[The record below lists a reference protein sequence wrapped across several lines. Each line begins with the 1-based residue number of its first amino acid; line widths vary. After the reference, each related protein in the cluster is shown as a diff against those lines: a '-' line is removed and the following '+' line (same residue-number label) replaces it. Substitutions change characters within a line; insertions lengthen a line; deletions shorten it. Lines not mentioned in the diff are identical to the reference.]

1 MGGGTGSERWASRPS
16 TGRAAEDLAAAFLEG
31 IGLRIVARNWRRPQG
46 ELDIVAADAGICV
59 FVEVRSRTGTDL
71 GHPLEAVGPAKRAQ
85 VIRAARLYLAE
96 APAPAA
102 GYRFD
107 VIGVTFDP
115 AGLAAPD
122 LVHVPDAFEVE

>member
-1 MGGGTGSERWASRPS
+1 MGHSDARLAARPHV
-16 TGRAAEDLAAAFLEG
+16 GRVAEDLAAAFLVG
-31 IGLRIVARNWRRPQG
+31 IGLRIVERNWRRPGG
-46 ELDIVAADAGICV
+46 ELDIVAADGRVCV
-59 FVEVRSRTGTDL
+59 FVEVRSRTGVEL

-115 AGLAAPD
+115 QGRAAPD
-122 LVHVPDAFEVE
+122 LVHVAEAFEVE

>member
-1 MGGGTGSERWASRPS
+1 MGSERLASRPG
-16 TGRAAEDLAAAFLEG
+16 TGRAAEALAAAFLQ
-31 IGLRIVARNWRRPQG
+31 GLGMRIIERNWRRPGG
-46 ELDIVAADAGICV
+46 ELDIVAFDAGICV

-96 APAPAA
+96 SPGPAA

-115 AGLAAPD
+115 AGASPPE
-122 LVHVPDAFEVE
+122 LVHVAGAFEVE